1 MFDLLD
7 NLDRFGVGQ
16 VQVPAA
22 AGAGVEEV
30 VGGGGGEHLGREQL
44 ARCAVC
50 PGWPPGWR
58 RSWPGGGCGLGGL
71 TMSEEG
77 GLDELEEFLRAA
89 ASCFCN
95 CSTTTW
101 RATS

>member
-1 MFDLLD
+1 MAMEASISGG
-7 NLDRFGVGQ
+7 NSSRWC
-16 VQVPAA
+16 
-22 AGAGVEEV
+22 AG
-30 VGGGGGEHLGREQL
+30 
-44 ARCAVC
+44 C

-77 GLDELEEFLRAA
+77 GLDEFEESLRAA

-95 CSTTTW
+95 CSTVAW
-101 RATS
+101 RAVS